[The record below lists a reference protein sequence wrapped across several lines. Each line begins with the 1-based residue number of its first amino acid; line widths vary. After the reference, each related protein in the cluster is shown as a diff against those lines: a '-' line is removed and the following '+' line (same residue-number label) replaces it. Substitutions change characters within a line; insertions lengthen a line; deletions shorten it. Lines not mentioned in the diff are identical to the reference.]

1 MKQIDKII
9 ESQEAPKDKNVLWIK
24 GDKLL
29 SHVNGKWAPVGGGS
43 ASTKNQDKSV
53 EIVENGV
60 TEVTADS
67 GYTGLGKVTI
77 NANVQGGESG
87 GGLTYYRFPS
97 YASLDDVPASDTAV
111 VYNAARLRIELSDM
125 GIAQIGVTFIGGG
138 NFREDNIL
146 EVRAFAVDKRARY
159 IMAVGGQTVADMT
172 LEEYLAQNGVSFS
185 NYEEIS
191 EEEFYAI

>member
-1 MKQIDKII
+1 MKTIDKII

-29 SHVNGKWAPVGGGS
+29 SHVNGKWAPVGGSS

-53 EIVENGV
+53 DIVENGV

-87 GGLTYYRFPS
+87 GDTMEYINIEGYDNFAYPATLADYVKLVSEGKTLFMSSMEYSKDAYSSIAPLAIAINTKRRVNVILGRPDEGMYTYKEIVTMMGMGS
-97 YASLDDVPASDTAV
+97 VLDLP
-111 VYNAARLRIELSDM
+111 RITEE
-125 GIAQIGVTFIGGG
+125 QF
-138 NFREDNIL
+138 
-146 EVRAFAVDKRARY
+146 Y
-159 IMAVGGQTVADMT
+159 T
-172 LEEYLAQNGVSFS
+172 L
-185 NYEEIS
+185 
-191 EEEFYAI
+191 